1 MSNKNYAVGHTFSGK
16 QIFHNFPVRKLK
28 MSKQQCVDI
37 YSDGNKKDLAASI
50 FTRAVEVVV
59 DDIIKNNVHFK
70 LPPIGPNQA
79 FIYMDKVSGDQFKK
93 AFRRGKWRDVDFI
106 TSNFTG
112 YQLALEID
120 SVHKIQKKKTIYLAP
135 RDRDKITEQTNL
147 GKQY

>member
-1 MSNKNYAVGHTFSGK
+1 
-16 QIFHNFPVRKLK
+16 

-79 FIYMDKVSGDQFKK
+79 FIYMDKVSGD
-93 AFRRGKWRDVDFI
+93 
-106 TSNFTG
+106 
-112 YQLALEID
+112 
-120 SVHKIQKKKTIYLAP
+120 
-135 RDRDKITEQTNL
+135 
-147 GKQY
+147 